1 MNFKSFTEYIFL
13 TCKYANR
20 NERVGSM
27 SLWLFLLFHII
38 IIGVAFQR
46 TCCTVSWN
54 LGRGSLA
61 DLSCASRMSARETC
75 LPLVCQ
81 QATGRHAA
89 DRGEWRSV
97 CSRVL
102 QVGETRLKAEADE
115 RRAKRKA
122 AAKKT
127 ASAPAASDYI
137 CGRCRSRIGLLSHER
152 KCWSQ
157 VR

>member
-1 MNFKSFTEYIFL
+1 M
-13 TCKYANR
+13 
-20 NERVGSM
+20 
-27 SLWLFLLFHII
+27 
-38 IIGVAFQR
+38 
-46 TCCTVSWN
+46 
-54 LGRGSLA
+54 LA
-61 DLSCASRMSARETC
+61 SGLPTGNWET
-75 LPLVCQ
+75 
-81 QATGRHAA
+81 HAA

-97 CSRVL
+97 CSLAL

-137 CGRCRSRIGLLSHER
+137 CGRCGRVCRSRIGLLSHEM